1 MLATEKEKKK
11 RCTTTGGQPIH
22 IYLQRR
28 KEGGIQMLAFGL
40 FRKETRYPSLKIM
53 SLFTIYM
60 QRLRKKSV

>member
-1 MLATEKEKKK
+1 MLATEKEKKKK

-40 FRKETRYPSLKIM
+40 F
-53 SLFTIYM
+53 
-60 QRLRKKSV
+60 